1 MPDSL
6 PTGVQRGAPRVGEPA
21 FDGIVSRI
29 AAASDDIERERRI
42 PVDIARDMIDEGLF
56 RLLVPRS
63 LGGGEVDY
71 LDYLA
76 MVRAIAAA
84 DGSTGWCFNQNNILG
99 SMASIMPRHLAE
111 EVWSDPRSVLCN
123 GPPQFAQVSEVEGGY
138 SLTGRWNF
146 SSGSPQANWAVAI
159 SRVADADT
167 MTFIIPK
174 EQVTFF
180 DSWQVNG
187 LRGTGSFSFETKDL
201 FVPASRSYV
210 EARTPN
216 ESGPL
221 YLIPRGLFF
230 GSGFG
235 SVALG
240 VARSS
245 LDLAK
250 EAALRKT
257 PQEQTLLRDQPAVQ
271 SDIGRAEALWGAASA
286 YLWEKATTLWRCA
299 VDRGFITMEER
310 ANLRLASTHA
320 IRQAVEVV
328 DIAYGVFGATAI
340 FETSPIQRKFQD
352 AHAITQQIQGR
363 MEHYQT
369 VGQYF
374 LGMEPRARLL

>member
-1 MPDSL
+1 MGS
-6 PTGVQRGAPRVGEPA
+6 PA
-21 FDGIVSRI
+21 FQRIVQRI
-29 AAASDDIERERRI
+29 AAASDAMERERRI
-42 PVDIARDMIDEGLF
+42 PADVAGDMIDEGLF

-63 LGGGEVDY
+63 LGGGEADY
-71 LDYLA
+71 LDYLQ
-76 MVRAIAAA
+76 MVRAISAA
-84 DGSTGWCFNQNNILG
+84 DGSAGWCFNQNNILG
-99 SMASIMPRHLAE
+99 TMASLMPRALAE

-123 GPPQFAQVSEVEGGY
+123 GPPQFAQVREVEGGY

-159 SRVADADT
+159 SRVADANT

-201 FVPASRSYV
+201 FVPAERTYV

-216 ESGPL
+216 EPGPL

-235 SVALG
+235 NVALG
-240 VARSS
+240 VARSA

-250 EAALRKT
+250 EVALGKT

-271 SDIGRAEALWGAASA
+271 SDVGRAEALWGAAA
-286 YLWEKATTLWRCA
+286 AFLTEKATRLWRSA
-299 VDRGFITMEER
+299 VEEGCISMEER
-310 ANLRLASTHA
+310 IELRLASTHA
-320 IRQAVEVV
+320 IRQAAEVV
-328 DIAYGVFGATAI
+328 DAAYGVFGATAI

-363 MEHYQT
+363 PEHYQT
-369 VGQYF
+369 AGQFF
-374 LGMEPRARLL
+374 LGLEPRARLV

>member
-1 MPDSL
+1 M
-6 PTGVQRGAPRVGEPA
+6 
-21 FDGIVSRI
+21 
-29 AAASDDIERERRI
+29 
-42 PVDIARDMIDEGLF
+42 
-56 RLLVPRS
+56 
-63 LGGGEVDY
+63 
-71 LDYLA
+71 
-76 MVRAIAAA
+76 
-84 DGSTGWCFNQNNILG
+84 
-99 SMASIMPRHLAE
+99 
-111 EVWSDPRSVLCN
+111 
-123 GPPQFAQVSEVEGGY
+123 
-138 SLTGRWNF
+138 
-146 SSGSPQANWAVAI
+146 
-159 SRVADADT
+159 
-167 MTFIIPK
+167 
-174 EQVTFF
+174 
-180 DSWQVNG
+180 NG

-299 VDRGFITMEER
+299 VDHGFITMEER

-352 AHAITQQIQGR
+352 AHAITSRSRAAWSTTRLWDSTSWVWSPGPDCFSRQR
-363 MEHYQT
+363 RRPCA
-369 VGQYF
+369 
-374 LGMEPRARLL
+374 PRLPFPEFRKIGAL

>member
-1 MPDSL
+1 MPDS
-6 PTGVQRGAPRVGEPA
+6 PTTKVKRRALRVGDDA
-21 FDGIVSRI
+21 FDAIVARI
-29 AAASDDIERERRI
+29 AAASDDIERERRL
-42 PVDIARDMIDEGLF
+42 PEDLAADMIDEGLF

-63 LGGGEVDY
+63 LGGGEADY
-71 LDYLA
+71 LDYLD
-76 MVRAIAAA
+76 MVRAVAAA
-84 DGSTGWCFNQNNILG
+84 DGSAGWCFNQNNILG
-99 SMASIMPRHLAE
+99 TMASLMPRPLAE
-111 EVWSDPRSVLCN
+111 EVWSDPRAVLCN
-123 GPPQFAQVSEVEGGY
+123 GPPQFAQVTEVEGGY

-159 SRVADADT
+159 SRVADANT

-201 FVPASRSYV
+201 FVPTSRSYV

-216 ESGPL
+216 KDGPL

-235 SVALG
+235 NVALG
-240 VARSS
+240 VARSA

-257 PQEQTLLRDQPAVQ
+257 PQEQTLLRDQPAIQ

-286 YLWEKATTLWRCA
+286 FLNEKAITLWRRALNEGA
-299 VDRGFITMEER
+299 VTMDDRV
-310 ANLRLASTHA
+310 NLRLASTHA
-320 IRQAVEVV
+320 IRQAADVV

-363 MEHYQT
+363 LEHYQT
-369 VGQYF
+369 VGQHF
-374 LGMEPRARLL
+374 LGMEPRARLI

>member
-1 MPDSL
+1 MPDL
-6 PTGVQRGAPRVGEPA
+6 MPTGVQRGPLRVGDPA
-21 FDGIVSRI
+21 FEGIVARI
-29 AAASDDIERERRI
+29 AEASDAIEAERRI
-42 PVDIARDMIDEGLF
+42 PAGLAADMIDAGLF

-63 LGGGEVDY
+63 LGGGEADY

-76 MVRAIAAA
+76 MVRAVAAA

-99 SMASIMPRHLAE
+99 TMASLMPRALAE
-111 EVWSDPRSVLCN
+111 EVWSDPRAVLCN
-123 GPPQFAQVSEVEGGY
+123 GPPQFAEVTEVEGGHA
-138 SLTGRWNF
+138 LTGRWNF

-159 SRVADADT
+159 NRVADAGT

-174 EQVTFF
+174 DEVTFH

-187 LRGTGSFSFETKDL
+187 LRGTGSFSFETRGL
-201 FVPASRSYV
+201 FVPAGRSYV
-210 EARTPN
+210 ESRAPN
-216 ESGPL
+216 EPGPL

-235 SVALG
+235 NVALG
-240 VARSS
+240 VARSA
-245 LDLAK
+245 LDLAT

-271 SDIGRAEALWGAASA
+271 SDIGRAEALWGAAA
-286 YLWEKATTLWRCA
+286 AFLNERAAALWRGA
-299 VDRGFITMEER
+299 VEDGALSMDDRVG
-310 ANLRLASTHA
+310 LRLASTHA
-320 IRQAVEVV
+320 IRQAAEVV

-340 FETSPIQRKFQD
+340 FETNPIQRKFQD

-369 VGQYF
+369 AGQHY
-374 LGMEPRARLL
+374 LGLEPRARLV

>member
-1 MPDSL
+1 MADSV
-6 PTGVQRGAPRVGEPA
+6 PTGVQRDALRVGDPA
-21 FDGIVSRI
+21 FESIVARI
-29 AAASDDIERERRI
+29 AEASDEIERQRRI
-42 PVDIARDMIDEGLF
+42 PVDIAGDMIDEGLF

-71 LDYLA
+71 LDYLR

-99 SMASIMPRHLAE
+99 TMASLMPRALAE
-111 EVWSDPRSVLCN
+111 EVWTDPRAVLCN
-123 GPPQFAQVSEVEGGY
+123 GPPQFAQVEVVEGGY

-159 SRVADADT
+159 SRVADANT

-187 LRGTGSFSFETKDL
+187 LRGTGSFSFETRDL
-201 FVPASRSYV
+201 FVPAHRSYV
-210 EARTPN
+210 ESRGPN
-216 ESGPL
+216 EPGPL

-235 SVALG
+235 NVALG
-240 VARSS
+240 VARSA

-271 SDIGRAEALWGAASA
+271 GDIGRAEALWGAAA
-286 YLWEKATTLWRCA
+286 AFLNEKAATLWRSA
-299 VDRGFITMEER
+299 VEDNVVSMENR
-310 ANLRLASTHA
+310 VNLRLASTHA
-320 IRQAVEVV
+320 IRQASEVV

-363 MEHYQT
+363 LEHYQT
-369 VGQYF
+369 VGQFY
-374 LGMEPRARLL
+374 LGLEPRARLI

>member
-1 MPDSL
+1 MPDS
-6 PTGVQRGAPRVGEPA
+6 PTTKVKRRALRVGDDA
-21 FDGIVSRI
+21 FDAIVARI
-29 AAASDDIERERRI
+29 AAASDDIERERRL
-42 PVDIARDMIDEGLF
+42 PEDLAADMIDEGLF

-63 LGGGEVDY
+63 LGGGEADY
-71 LDYLA
+71 LDYLD
-76 MVRAIAAA
+76 MVRAVAAA
-84 DGSTGWCFNQNNILG
+84 DGSAGWCFNQNNILG
-99 SMASIMPRHLAE
+99 TMASLMPRPLAE
-111 EVWSDPRSVLCN
+111 EVWSDPRAVLCN
-123 GPPQFAQVSEVEGGY
+123 GPPQFAQVTEVEGGY

-159 SRVADADT
+159 SRVADANT

-210 EARTPN
+210 ESRAPN
-216 ESGPL
+216 EPGPL

-240 VARSS
+240 VARSA

-257 PQEQTLLRDQPAVQ
+257 PQEQTLLRDQPAIQ

-286 YLWEKATTLWRCA
+286 FLNEKAATLWRRA
-299 VDRGFITMEER
+299 LDEGAITMDDR
-310 ANLRLASTHA
+310 VNLRLASTHA
-320 IRQAVEVV
+320 IRQAADVV

-363 MEHYQT
+363 LEHYQT
-369 VGQYF
+369 VGQHF
-374 LGMEPRARLL
+374 LGMEPRARLI

>member
-1 MPDSL
+1 MPDSP
-6 PTGVQRGAPRVGEPA
+6 PTKVKRRALRVGDDA
-21 FDGIVSRI
+21 FDVIVARI
-29 AAASDDIERERRI
+29 AAASDDIERERRL
-42 PVDIARDMIDEGLF
+42 PEDLAADMIDEGLF
-56 RLLVPRS
+56 RLLVPIS
-63 LGGGEVDY
+63 LGGGEADY
-71 LDYLA
+71 LDYLN

-84 DGSTGWCFNQNNILG
+84 DGSAGWCFNQNNILG
-99 SMASIMPRHLAE
+99 TMATLMPRPLAE
-111 EVWSDPRSVLCN
+111 EVWRDPRAVLCN
-123 GPPQFAQVSEVEGGY
+123 GPPQFAQVIEVEGGY

-159 SRVADADT
+159 SRVADANT

-187 LRGTGSFSFETKDL
+187 LRGTGSFSFETKGL

-210 EARTPN
+210 ESRAPN
-216 ESGPL
+216 EPGPL

-240 VARSS
+240 VARSA

-257 PQEQTLLRDQPAVQ
+257 PQEQTLLRDQPAIQ

-286 YLWEKATTLWRCA
+286 FLNEKAATLWRRA
-299 VDRGFITMEER
+299 LDEGAITMDDR
-310 ANLRLASTHA
+310 VNLRLASTHA
-320 IRQAVEVV
+320 IRQAAEVV

-363 MEHYQT
+363 LEHYQT
-369 VGQYF
+369 VGQHF
-374 LGMEPRARLL
+374 LGMEPRARLI